1 MSNTLQWVGTIRSQ
15 SKVFNPTA
23 EGKFVPIAPHDIA
36 AVAAVALTS
45 NGHEGK
51 AYELTGPELLSAHD
65 QVQILSDVLG
75 KSIQCVDIPIQVAA
89 EKLKADGAPA
99 FLVEGLTDA
108 WTLVR
113 EGKGT
118 LQTNE
123 VEKLTGQPAQNFETW
138 CREHRSAFL

>member
-1 MSNTLQWVGTIRSQ
+1 
-15 SKVFNPTA
+15 VFNPTA
-23 EGKFVPIAPHDIA
+23 EGKFVPIAPPDIA

-45 NGHEGK
+45 DGHEGK

-75 KSIQCVDIPIQVAA
+75 NSTQCVDIPIQVAA
-89 EKLKADGAPA
+89 EKLKAGGAPA

-123 VEKLTGQPAQNFETW
+123 V
-138 CREHRSAFL
+138 RS